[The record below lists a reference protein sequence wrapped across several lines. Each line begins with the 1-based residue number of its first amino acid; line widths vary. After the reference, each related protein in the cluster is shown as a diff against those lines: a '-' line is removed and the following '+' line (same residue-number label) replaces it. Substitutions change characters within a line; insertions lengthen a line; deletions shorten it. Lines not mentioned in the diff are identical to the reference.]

1 MPLSRPKGT
10 GMVQETSK
18 YLPAK
23 NAKNTRRTHL
33 CGVVLTNLHDFQGA
47 GIVENSLRQGGQ
59 GVVVEV
65 QLRDGR
71 ETLECSRREA
81 GEATVPDV
89 AALRVSSR
97 GPGGRTRDDHQLV
110 FSYESKVSLC
120 AGAWQTTSH
129 TWPTE
134 VHRQAILERA
144 NVRSTAIA
152 AEYIRLSLR
161 GDALGERSQ
170 LLCQRIQQQSNLP
183 RASAV
188 EWLGHLC
195 KGHSPLIH
203 TSKTRD
209 KQTRSFLRQLK

>member
-23 NAKNTRRTHL
+23 NAAKTTRCTHL
-33 CGVVLTNLHDFQGA
+33 CRVVLTNLHDFQGA
-47 GIVENSLRQGGQ
+47 GIVENSLRQGAQ

-81 GEATVPDV
+81 GEAAVPDV

-97 GPGGRTRDDHQLV
+97 GAGGRTKDGHQLV
-110 FSYESKVSLC
+110 CSYESNFFLRG
-120 AGAWQTTSH
+120 GAWRTTSH

-134 VHRQAILERA
+134 VHR
-144 NVRSTAIA
+144 
-152 AEYIRLSLR
+152 
-161 GDALGERSQ
+161 
-170 LLCQRIQQQSNLP
+170 
-183 RASAV
+183 
-188 EWLGHLC
+188 
-195 KGHSPLIH
+195 
-203 TSKTRD
+203 
-209 KQTRSFLRQLK
+209 